1 MSELTLSKYSIG
13 SDIHTSAMSFA
24 AGAPLDDRFV
34 VVSKES
40 LISESVFSKFAYLYS
55 GLVVTVA
62 NTGEAYVLKTDTT
75 NSANNFLKSDEY
87 LKTAT
92 DTMIQQII
100 DENWTKLASNKDLQD
115 IKNVVSGIFQ
125 FKGVA
130 SAIDPDHT
138 TLTIGNATVSGS
150 TIVGANKINFS
161 GKLLISYG
169 TVLQENLDSVKYAWG
184 TSEYPNLF
192 FTDKLYT
199 TKDDEGQAQYERGA
213 ENELQYINVFD
224 TLYFYKPNQ
233 DETVNY
239 TIPSQGAG
247 GSPTTGTRIYK
258 VWEAL
263 DKGGILYSLPSEKV
277 NKTLDVYT
285 VTSTAELPTALKTG
299 VPISTYNYYQF
310 TEIADASKYTVKINN
325 SANAVTSVTASPEN
339 NGHVY
344 QIGEE
349 EYASNGNMWVQ
360 LGSPKTDWIVL

>member
-1 MSELTLSKYSIG
+1 MANNYGKYSPG
-13 SDIHTSAMSFA
+13 QSPQKAGFRFET
-24 AGAPLDDRFV
+24 GAPLDDRTV
-34 VVSKES
+34 VKNKKS
-40 LISESVFSKFAYLYS
+40 LISQ
-55 GLVVTVA
+55 
-62 NTGEAYVLKTDTT
+62 
-75 NSANNFLKSDEY
+75 
-87 LKTAT
+87 TAF
-92 DTMIQQII
+92 
-100 DENWTKLASNKDLQD
+100 TKLTWVFPGMMTVDKETGKLYILKDAENLELLTDEQLDNLSTTEVDKKVDKYWVLASADMTAVNDL
-115 IKNVVSGIFQ
+115 INEKVATLFQ

-130 SAIDPDHT
+130 TAIDPDHT
-138 TLTIGNATVSGS
+138 TLTIGAATVSGS
-150 TIVGANKINFS
+150 IGVAPNIKQFENKP
-161 GKLLISYG
+161 LISYG

-199 TKDDEGQAQYERGA
+199 TKDEGQTQYKKGA
-213 ENELQYINVFD
+213 EEDLQYINIFD

-233 DETVNY
+233 DKTVNY
-239 TIPSQGAG
+239 TIPSQVSG
-247 GSPTTGTRIYK
+247 GSPTTGTRTYK

-263 DKGGILYSLPSEKV
+263 DNGGTLYSLPSEKV

-299 VPISTYNYYQF
+299 VSVSTYKYYQF
-310 TEIADASKYTVKINN
+310 TEIADASKYTVKINT
-325 SANAVTSVTASPEN
+325 SVNAVTSVTASSAN